1 MFWWHSSA
9 FIFWGAIAVIA
20 VASSYF
26 RYREGESRNRMLQT
40 LAEKGQPISPEL
52 LSHMPRHYYRR
63 YYNGVQSGIFLMCV
77 GIALAVF
84 FWAMGGGGAV
94 FEDGRMPNWL
104 PVIGIFPFMVG
115 VARLLGGLAGR
126 RDHDPDK

>member
-40 LAEKGQPISPEL
+40 LAEKG
-52 LSHMPRHYYRR
+52 
-63 YYNGVQSGIFLMCV
+63 
-77 GIALAVF
+77 AADLARNSCPTCRGTTTAAITMACNRGF
-84 FWAMGGGGAV
+84 S
-94 FEDGRMPNWL
+94 
-104 PVIGIFPFMVG
+104 
-115 VARLLGGLAGR
+115 
-126 RDHDPDK
+126 